1 MLGHLRPKLIVA
13 VACCSI
19 VALTACG
26 SGDSASTGTS
36 SATSSSSKEK
46 RIAFFTDGLDNPYLT
61 TAVDAAKQAAAD
73 GGAEL
78 DVISANWDANAQIGQ
93 VQDALASGK
102 YDALVVESVDG
113 VTLCKSVTRAAEDLV
128 VSVFNTPICGR
139 YKELYTPGTVG
150 YFGRDEY
157 VAGQLLGTQAAKALG
172 GKGTLG
178 YISGHENVGRVQ
190 MANKGIKDALAKYPD
205 VKLVA
210 QIDGQED
217 PAKGLAATQDILQS
231 NPDVDGLLYYVDHM
245 AIPSIKWMQQNNK
258 LGDRKI
264 VTLGGTTQG
273 FDLIKQGIITASIM
287 SLPREEAAYAVT
299 AAINTLD
306 GKPIEIPGWDP
317 DRKVWDALNYPKVP
331 SVITKQNVD
340 SVEPE
345 WHV

>member
-46 RIAFFTDGLDNPYLT
+46 RIAFFTDGLDNPYST

-113 VTLCKSVTRAAEDLV
+113 VTLQVSVTCAAEDLV
-128 VSVFNTPICGR
+128 VGLQYSDLRPLQGAVHPAPWATSVVTSTSPVSCSARKRRKRSAAAKHAGVHLGSRERRSRPDGEQGHQGR
-139 YKELYTPGTVG
+139 
-150 YFGRDEY
+150 
-157 VAGQLLGTQAAKALG
+157 AGQASRREARRSDRRPG
-172 GKGTLG
+172 G
-178 YISGHENVGRVQ
+178 
-190 MANKGIKDALAKYPD
+190 P
-205 VKLVA
+205 
-210 QIDGQED
+210 GQ
-217 PAKGLAATQDILQS
+217 GLAATQDILQS

-273 FDLIKQGIITASIM
+273 FDLIKQGIITA
-287 SLPREEAAYAVT
+287 
-299 AAINTLD
+299 
-306 GKPIEIPGWDP
+306 
-317 DRKVWDALNYPKVP
+317 
-331 SVITKQNVD
+331 
-340 SVEPE
+340 
-345 WHV
+345 